1 MIVMKMQRASMYRP
15 PAGRWRVPAVVL
27 VAAAVL
33 LLGLFHWAQARLGF
47 QVGGSLAG
55 SVPGRVAGPLPGSL
69 PGSMSGWG
77 TGRLPGSPPGLA
89 TGVPGAPGGFETDV
103 QVAERRAVALMAE
116 GLRIIARAREAAGY
130 PVDAA
135 VDPNMTGLIG
145 AEWSSITT
153 TLGDLQAKRTATN
166 PLWAAYV
173 VRRMA
178 EAGVRP
184 GDVVWA
190 AFSGSFPGFNLAVL
204 AAAEAMGVELYA
216 VSSLSASTWGAN
228 LPGFTW
234 IDMEAALREAGL
246 FRGGTVRGTVAVT
259 FGGDYD
265 RGPELFS
272 VFADEPGQGV
282 AALRA
287 AAARHPWPLL
297 EPEDLDEA
305 VELRIKVLAEAGGR
319 PLPALLINAGGGHA
333 SLGDCY
339 DVWPP
344 GLTTGPRPCGGA
356 TPGLMH
362 VLSQRGVPVLH
373 LLNARALALA
383 AGIPVDG
390 RFDIESGF

>member
-1 MIVMKMQRASMYRP
+1 MYRP

-47 QVGGSLAG
+47 QVGGS
-55 SVPGRVAGPLPGSL
+55 
-69 PGSMSGWG
+69 MSGWG
-77 TGRLPGSPPGLA
+77 TGRLPGSSPGLA

>member
-1 MIVMKMQRASMYRP
+1 
-15 PAGRWRVPAVVL
+15 
-27 VAAAVL
+27 
-33 LLGLFHWAQARLGF
+33 
-47 QVGGSLAG
+47 
-55 SVPGRVAGPLPGSL
+55 
-69 PGSMSGWG
+69 
-77 TGRLPGSPPGLA
+77 
-89 TGVPGAPGGFETDV
+89 
-103 QVAERRAVALMAE
+103 
-116 GLRIIARAREAAGY
+116 
-130 PVDAA
+130 
-135 VDPNMTGLIG
+135 
-145 AEWSSITT
+145 
-153 TLGDLQAKRTATN
+153 
-166 PLWAAYV
+166 
-173 VRRMA
+173 MA

-184 GDVVWA
+184 RRGLGGVLRLV
-190 AFSGSFPGFNLAVL
+190 PRFNLAVL

-305 VELRIKVLAEAGGR
+305 VELRIELLAEAGGR

-362 VLSQRGVPVLH
+362 VFSQRRRARSAPAQRRGPGPGRGH
-373 LLNARALALA
+373 SRRRALRYRIRLLTLKC
-383 AGIPVDG
+383 I
-390 RFDIESGF
+390 IEIG